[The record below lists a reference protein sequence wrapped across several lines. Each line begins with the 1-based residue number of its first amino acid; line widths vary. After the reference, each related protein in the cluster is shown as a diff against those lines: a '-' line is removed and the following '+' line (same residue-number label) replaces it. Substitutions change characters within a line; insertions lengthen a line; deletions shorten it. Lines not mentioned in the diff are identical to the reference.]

1 MEQTTA
7 LRTLLQVSQ
16 KLVSTLELEPLLDV
30 ILEALQGVIDHSAA
44 AIFLLESDHLV
55 LSNYRGPMAR
65 ADLPPVWPL
74 AEAPHAAHVIE
85 QNRPLII
92 PDVRGDS
99 ELARLYQR
107 FVHAHLGPI
116 PDYVGTWMAAPLS
129 VKERVIGMIS
139 FDHTVP
145 GSYDDA
151 DAEMALAFANQT
163 AIAIENARLYRD
175 EQKRRHQAD
184 TLLHVASVVSSTLDL
199 DEVLDRVLDQLQQVV
214 RYDSASV
221 QMIHGDQLQ
230 VIAGRGFADVEQVL
244 GRSFPLQATFPN
256 QQVLERNEPVNLAN
270 VQEIY
275 PVFGAPP
282 YDHIRSW
289 LGAPLRI
296 QDRTVG
302 MITLDRRTTGGFSAE
317 EIRLVTAF
325 ADLAVLAL
333 ENARLYSRAEQAAIL
348 EERQRL
354 ARELHDSVSQA
365 LYGIALGART
375 ARTLLDRDPARAADP
390 LDYVLSLAEA
400 GLAEMR
406 ALIFELRPE
415 SLEKEGLVA
424 AISKGAASLQAR
436 HGLAVEMDFRC
447 EEPAL
452 PIEQKEAL
460 YRVAQE
466 AMNNIAKHA
475 GATRV
480 DLSLTCDEGSLRL
493 DIRDNGV
500 GFDPNVD
507 YPGHLGLHSMRERVA
522 KLGGNL
528 LIESSTDAGTRL
540 TVCVPMPGKT

>member
-1 MEQTTA
+1 MEQTAA
-7 LRTLLQVSQ
+7 LTTLLQVSQ
-16 KLVSTLELEPLLDV
+16 KLVSTLELEPLLDL
-30 ILEALQGVIDHSAA
+30 ILEALQGVIEHSAA
-44 AIFLLESDHLV
+44 AIFLLEDDHLL

-65 ADLPPVWPL
+65 ADLPSVWPL
-74 AEAPHAAHVIE
+74 AEARHAARVIE
-85 QNRPLII
+85 QNHPVII
-92 PDVRGDS
+92 ANVRGDDD
-99 ELARLYQR
+99 LACAYQR

-116 PDYVGTWMAAPLS
+116 PSYVGAWMAVPLC
-129 VKERVIGMIS
+129 VKDRVIGMLS
-139 FDHTVP
+139 FDHNQP
-145 GSYDDA
+145 DSYDAA
-151 DAEMALAFANQT
+151 DANLALAFASQT

-175 EQKRRHQAD
+175 ERIRRHQAD
-184 TLLHVASVVSSTLDL
+184 TLLQVASVVSSTLDL

-221 QMIHGDQLQ
+221 QMLQGEQLQ

-244 GRSFPLQATFPN
+244 GRSFPMQAPFPN
-256 QQVLERNEPVNLAN
+256 RYVIERNEPINLAN

-275 PVFGAPP
+275 PVFRVPP

-302 MITLDRRTTGGFSAE
+302 MITLDRRDPGAFSE
-317 EIRLVTAF
+317 EEVRLVIAF
-325 ADLAVLAL
+325 ADLAVMAL
-333 ENARLYSRAEQAAIL
+333 ENARLFSRAEQAAVL

-375 ARTLLDRDPARAADP
+375 ARTLLDRDPARAAEP

-424 AISKGAASLQAR
+424 AISKAAASLRAR
-436 HGLAVEMDFRC
+436 HGLVVEMDFC
-447 EEPAL
+447 CDEPTL
-452 PIEQKEAL
+452 PIDQKEAL

-466 AMNNIAKHA
+466 AMNNIIKHA
-475 GATRV
+475 GASRV
-480 DLSLTCDEGSLRL
+480 DLSLACNDNSLHL
-493 DIRDNGV
+493 EIRDNGI
-500 GFDPNVD
+500 GFDANAD
-507 YPGHLGLHSMRERVA
+507 YPGHLGLHSMRERMA
-522 KLGGNL
+522 KLGGS
-528 LIESSTDAGTRL
+528 LIIDSQPGAGAIL
-540 TVCVPMPGKT
+540 KICVPMQGKI